1 MKFFYSL
8 NILLK
13 VLNYLKKKRTIQ
25 LYLMIVLLIFSSLME
40 VFSIGMI
47 IPFIAVLIEP
57 SKLITMYEVLNISN
71 FLENVEIEKQRFLLT
86 SLFIITFTFSIFFRI
101 LNNYVF
107 QRISRAIA
115 TDLNLQVFKNFL
127 EQDYSVS
134 IKENS
139 SLRISL
145 MTEKMQN
152 IVGVIYNF
160 LTFCSSVFI
169 LIVIGIFC
177 LVISPKLSSITF
189 VVLTII
195 YLFMSKFLNK
205 IVIKL
210 SKIIMLKM
218 SSKLKIIQESF
229 GGLRQIILDKTQNV
243 YFAIFEIDEHNL
255 RISEAK
261 NNFYIALPRFL
272 VELIALIVLA
282 IYAYYLTSN
291 KIIESFEL
299 ITFLGFIGFASSR
312 LLPITSS
319 MYLSLISFLGNVYV
333 VNELLD
339 YLKATP
345 QNRVQNSVEEKKI
358 DFDNSIKFENISFRY
373 NDSSNFELKNINFEI
388 KKGEKIGIIGETG
401 YGKSTIID
409 LLIGLLKPI
418 KGNILIDNTIL
429 ETKTI
434 KSWQS
439 KISHVPQ
446 DVFLMDRSIAEN
458 IAFSIGKKNIN
469 YEILKKSIEAA
480 ELKETISTLKDKEN
494 TLIGERGIYLS
505 GGQKQRVG
513 LARAFYH
520 QKKLLILDEATS
532 SLDVETEEKIINNIN
547 KNYKDL
553 TIIQISHR
561 IQTLKFTDKILKFE
575 KNNFINIINYKD
587 IIL

>member
-1 MKFFYSL
+1 MKYFYSL
-8 NILLK
+8 NLLFKILS
-13 VLNYLKKKRTIQ
+13 YLKKKRIIQ
-25 LYLMIVLLIFSSLME
+25 LYLMIVLFIFSSLME

-57 SKLITMYEVLNISN
+57 SKLITIYEVLNISN

-189 VVLTII
+189 VVLIII
-195 YLFMSKFLNK
+195 YFIMSKFLNK
-205 IVIKL
+205 ILIKL

-312 LLPITSS
+312 LLPITST
-319 MYLSLISFLGNVYV
+319 MYHSLTSFLGNVYI

-418 KGNILIDNTIL
+418 KGKISIDN
-429 ETKTI
+429 
-434 KSWQS
+434 
-439 KISHVPQ
+439 
-446 DVFLMDRSIAEN
+446 
-458 IAFSIGKKNIN
+458 
-469 YEILKKSIEAA
+469 EI
-480 ELKETISTLKDKEN
+480 
-494 TLIGERGIYLS
+494 
-505 GGQKQRVG
+505 V
-513 LARAFYH
+513 
-520 QKKLLILDEATS
+520 KL
-532 SLDVETEEKIINNIN
+532 
-547 KNYKDL
+547 
-553 TIIQISHR
+553 
-561 IQTLKFTDKILKFE
+561 F
-575 KNNFINIINYKD
+575 
-587 IIL
+587 

>member
-1 MKFFYSL
+1 MKYFYAL
-8 NILLK
+8 NLLLK
-13 VLNYLKKKRTIQ
+13 ILSYLKKKRIIQ
-25 LYLMIVLLIFSSLME
+25 LYLMIVLLIISSLME

-47 IPFIAVLIEP
+47 IPFIAVLLEP
-57 SKLITMYEVLNISN
+57 SKLITMYEFLNISN
-71 FLENVEIEKQRFLLT
+71 LLENIEIEKQRFLLT

-127 EQDYSVS
+127 EQDYSLS

-152 IVGVIYNF
+152 VVGVIYNF
-160 LTFCSSVFI
+160 LTFCSSLFI

-189 VVLTII
+189 VVLIII
-195 YLFMSKFLNK
+195 YLIMSKFLNK
-205 IVIKL
+205 ILIGL
-210 SKIIMLKM
+210 SKTIMLKM

-255 RISEAK
+255 RVSEAK

-272 VELIALIVLA
+272 VELVALIVLS

-291 KIIESFEL
+291 KLIESFEL

-312 LLPITSS
+312 LLPITST
-319 MYLSLISFLGNVYV
+319 MYHSLTSFLGNIYI
-333 VNELLD
+333 VNELLN
-339 YLKATP
+339 YLKASP
-345 QNRVQNSVEEKKI
+345 QNQVQNPVGEKKI
-358 DFDNSIKFENISFRY
+358 EFNNIIKFENVGFRY

-418 KGNILIDNTIL
+418 KGEILIDNTIL
-429 ETKTI
+429 GAKTA
-434 KSWQS
+434 KNWQG

-446 DVFLMDRSIAEN
+446 DIFLMDRSIAEN
-458 IAFSIGKKNIN
+458 IAFSIGKKNID

-480 ELKETISTLKDKEN
+480 ELKETIKTLKDKEN

-520 QKKLLILDEATS
+520 HKKLLILDEATS

-575 KNNFINIINYKD
+575 KNNFVNIINYKD
-587 IIL
+587 IK

>member
-1 MKFFYSL
+1 MKYFYSL
-8 NILLK
+8 NLLLK
-13 VLNYLKKKRTIQ
+13 VLNYLKKKRIIQ

-57 SKLITMYEVLNISN
+57 SKLITIYEVLNISN

-189 VVLTII
+189 VVLIII
-195 YLFMSKFLNK
+195 YFIMSKFLNK
-205 IVIKL
+205 ILIKL

-261 NNFYIALPRFL
+261 NNFYNALPRFL

-291 KIIESFEL
+291 KLIESFEL

-312 LLPITSS
+312 LLPITST
-319 MYLSLISFLGNVYV
+319 MYHSLTSFLGNVYI

-418 KGNILIDNTIL
+418 KGKILIDNTIL

-575 KNNFINIINYKD
+575 KNNFVNIINYKD
-587 IIL
+587 IK